1 MAGWDQNPVII
12 TVAPVGAEVTRA
24 HHPAVPFTPDEIAEA
39 SLAAVAAGA
48 SVVHLH
54 ARLDDGTP
62 TGEPDIFARAIRAIR
77 SRADP
82 VIMVSTGG
90 AVWMTIEERTRALA
104 AAPDMCSLETGSM
117 NFGDELFLTSRP
129 DSIASAAKARAT
141 GIVPEIELFDVG
153 HAVAAARMLK
163 EGTLTGPL
171 KVNLVLGVPGGIDA
185 VPEAIPA
192 LLRPLPDDVRWTVTA
207 IGRHQRRMLALAAL
221 LGANGLR
228 VGFEDNVY
236 LRKGQLAASNA
247 ELVADIVGLV
257 TDLGR
262 KVATIAEARA
272 ILGVPPRTPETGE

>member
-1 MAGWDQNPVII
+1 
-12 TVAPVGAEVTRA
+12 VTRE
-24 HHPAVPFTPDEIAEA
+24 HHPGVPFTPEEIALS
-39 SLAAVAAGA
+39 SLEAVAAGA

-62 TGEPDIFARAIRAIR
+62 TGDPEVFAAAIRAIR
-77 SRADP
+77 AKADP

-90 AVWMTIEERTRALA
+90 AVWMTIEERTRALG

-117 NFGDELFLTSRP
+117 NFGDDLFLTSRP
-129 DSIASAAKARAT
+129 DSIASALKAYAM

-163 EGTLTGPL
+163 EGHLKGPL
-171 KVNLVLGVPGGIDA
+171 NVNLVLGVPGGIDA
-185 VPEAIPA
+185 SPEAIPA

-207 IGRHQRRMLALAAL
+207 IGRHQRRMLTVAAL
-221 LGANGLR
+221 LGADGVR

-247 ELVADIVGLV
+247 ELVADIAAVAQA
-257 TDLGR
+257 LGR
-262 KVATIAEARA
+262 RVATPGEARA
-272 ILGVPPRTPETGE
+272 RLGLPTR

>member
-1 MAGWDQNPVII
+1 MANWDQDPVII

-24 HHPAVPFTPDEIAEA
+24 HHPAVPFTPAEIAQA
-39 SLAAVAAGA
+39 SLEAVAAGA

-62 TGEPDIFARAIRAIR
+62 TGEPAIFAAAIRAIR
-77 SRADP
+77 AKSDP

-90 AVWMTIEERTRALA
+90 AVWMTIDERTRALEA
-104 AAPDMCSLETGSM
+104 DPEMCSLETGSM
-117 NFGDELFLTSRP
+117 NFGDDLFLTSRP
-129 DSIASAAKARAT
+129 DSIASAAKARAM

-171 KVNLVLGVPGGIDA
+171 NVNLVLGVPGGIDA

-192 LLRPLPDDVRWTVTA
+192 LLRPLPDDLRWTVTA
-207 IGRHQRRMLALAAL
+207 IGRHQRRMLAVGAL
-221 LGANGLR
+221 LGAHGLR

-247 ELVADIVGLV
+247 ELVADIANLV
-257 TDLGR
+257 TQLGR
-262 KVATIAEARA
+262 KIATPAQARV
-272 ILGVPPRTPETGE
+272 ILGVPQRNITTGE